1 MISHNYTVISHT
13 GGEDV
18 ADNKRT
24 EYFRQ
29 RRQSMKQSVFLIDK
43 EKASLLD
50 EKLKEQGL
58 GRTEWFRAKVDEELR
73 K

>member
-1 MISHNYTVISHT
+1 M
-13 GGEDV
+13 

-29 RRQSMKQSVFLIDK
+29 RRQSMKQIVFLIDK

-58 GRTEWFRAKVDEELR
+58 GRTEWFRTKVDEELR